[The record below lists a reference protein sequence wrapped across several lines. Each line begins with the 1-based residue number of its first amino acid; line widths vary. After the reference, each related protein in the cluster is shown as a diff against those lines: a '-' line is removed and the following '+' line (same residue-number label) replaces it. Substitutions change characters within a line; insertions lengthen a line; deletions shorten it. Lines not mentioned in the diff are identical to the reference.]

1 MPSAPRHVVR
11 IFSRDGDT
19 NYKWLINLL
28 RMGGMFQTLV
38 MDVRPVY
45 ISNKSSSSF
54 IDGLSESSFAILYHT
69 KKRGRLNIA
78 NVTDSLYDQEL
89 EDLSRHLG
97 KSNVVV
103 LVDDVEDSSDTNKM
117 RIREEQDLGTY
128 AQEVILISEMEK
140 GAYNLTGGDPRFSP
154 SLIPSHQQDAYN
166 SLMNK
171 LHVLKDIMKD
181 SLSYTAG
188 LYDAFTEASLLS
200 SKIEGTSKTSSSFKS
215 NADTGSYRSY
225 NLPGAGLNIDERT
238 PLHSDTVNNPPE
250 RPPIP
255 IDNINDEAKR
265 KKRRDK
271 MVFGIIGGVIAL
283 LVIVLI
289 IVLCVTL

>member
-215 NADTGSYRSY
+215 N
-225 NLPGAGLNIDERT
+225 GLNIDERT